1 MPRVSFTNLDRV
13 FWPEADLRKAD
24 LVAYY
29 RAVAPVLVPHLR
41 GRPFTIKRHY
51 TVPRGP
57 FEWVK
62 DAPAELP
69 GWIKTCP
76 QPAKSRP
83 RGELVRYPLV
93 NSEAALF
100 WMVEYGA
107 VDLHVWTSRCNRP
120 DRPDYLLFD
129 LDPAAGSGF
138 DDAMSAALL
147 FREALNALGLESLVR
162 TTGGEGLHV
171 LVPVARRHTHEET
184 RRSARMVAA
193 AVARTAPELVTTEA
207 RRERRRGVYVDT
219 KMNGQGQQIVCGY
232 SVRPLPGARVAT
244 PLRWEELRDGL
255 DPGEFTLRTAPSRL
269 ARVGDLHAGLLR
281 GPQRLDLALAR
292 LTST

>member
-51 TVPRGP
+51 IVPRGP

-107 VDLHVWTSRCNRP
+107 VDLHVWTSRCSRP

-129 LDPAAGSGF
+129 LDPTAGSGF

-184 RRSARMVAA
+184 RRFARMVAA
-193 AVARTAPELVTTEA
+193 AVARTARELVTTEA

-232 SVRPLPGARVAT
+232 SVPPLPGARVAT
-244 PLRWEELRDGL
+244 PLRCGKSFVTASTPENSRSGPRRPGLRASATCTQGCCGGL
-255 DPGEFTLRTAPSRL
+255 SGS
-269 ARVGDLHAGLLR
+269 
-281 GPQRLDLALAR
+281 
-292 LTST
+292 TSPWR